1 MLVLSRSAVRLS
13 GLRGRRQLTALGVG
27 RRGLRVVTG
36 GDARS
41 ATSVLDHAESTTTTT
56 TTIDDE
62 KRTLTPSSVHDDP
75 ARQKIDMTFENAKE
89 AYTSKTNFELLRG
102 YTVFQMCSF
111 RFFVN
116 KNKQVNT

>member
-1 MLVLSRSAVRLS
+1 M
-13 GLRGRRQLTALGVG
+13 
-27 RRGLRVVTG
+27 VTG

>member
-1 MLVLSRSAVRLS
+1 MA
-13 GLRGRRQLTALGVG
+13 ALDTG

-41 ATSVLDHAESTTTTT
+41 AVSIFDHAESTTTTM
-56 TTIDDE
+56 IDDG
-62 KRTLTPSSVHDDP
+62 KPTSTPSIVHDDP
-75 ARQKIDMTFENAKE
+75 AREKIDTTFENAKE
-89 AYTSKTNFELLRG
+89 AFTSKTNFELVRG

-116 KNKQVNT
+116 KNKQVIT